1 MEDLWAFNDESLAEE
16 IFRSGIPVV
25 SAVGHE
31 VDFTISDFV
40 ADLRAATPSNAAEL
54 ISPDSAEL
62 MEFLKEA
69 GSRLEKIQLNRIRL
83 KRLRLREMSS
93 SRSLASALNLVEKR
107 RMDLDNHTMRLEA
120 LGKRKLET
128 AKQAL
133 AEQISALEALNP
145 LSVLKR
151 AYSIVTDINGQTVS
165 DAGKLKKGDRL
176 KIQMAVGSALCTV
189 DEVEK

>member
-1 MEDLWAFNDESLAEE
+1 
-16 IFRSGIPVV
+16 
-25 SAVGHE
+25 
-31 VDFTISDFV
+31 
-40 ADLRAATPSNAAEL
+40 
-54 ISPDSAEL
+54 
-62 MEFLKEA
+62 
-69 GSRLEKIQLNRIRL
+69 
-83 KRLRLREMSS
+83 
-93 SRSLASALNLVEKR
+93 
-107 RMDLDNHTMRLEA
+107 MRLEA